1 MAFDPTTAT
10 LGAFDPSTATLHED
24 LTPEE
29 IQKRARQQTVDD
41 MSGGEQALAA
51 AGGGFLRAGTEL
63 AKPGAGIIDLFRAHP
78 LLAMSALGN
87 PAMLAA
93 AVYGNGKGAA
103 GDAVDARLAAQDAQ
117 DAPLKAAAP
126 VSYGVG
132 ASAPLLAAPELAPAR
147 ALGLAGRL
155 GGVFDMAANAS
166 AQGAGSAALGGDDIA
181 AGAAGGALAGP
192 LAAGAGN
199 IVAKG
204 LNAAHGAVDPA
215 VLALQAKAQAAGIP
229 LTIGDLGSNAW
240 SQVEA
245 FLKHTPLSGM
255 RAVREKQAKGM
266 IGAATDLGT
275 DLTAGAPA
283 QDLEQAVAESA
294 QREYARR
301 AAEQDRLYAQVP
313 SDAKVTTHE
322 TTPALFQLLDQ
333 YGDVLDKS
341 GASKDTKDLVSK
353 LLQPAQPTTADLA
366 IQKFYG
372 KQLDDPNVVAQ
383 IEKANPGFADRLSGK
398 APLEPTELSVGDLHT
413 LRKKLGN
420 VQRAMKQQVNSGTA
434 DADALA
440 AVNDVR
446 SAIDNDFD
454 TAGNQVGPLLK
465 NATAYSRD
473 QIMPYRNNKIL
484 ADLLD
489 SGEGQGL
496 LGKVSQKGNRATA
509 DLVMNNIGPEGQA
522 ALQAGL
528 YDKLL
533 GPGVGDHLKAGY
545 SPSRLLNALD
555 IGGMPSQN
563 RAANQ
568 VFSPKQLSRISDLRD
583 LTGAT
588 RDAAGYAAETAG
600 GAKLLPYYIAKLGNV
615 LGAGA
620 AGAGL
625 LGGHALVAAP
635 FAAGRMA
642 KAFTTS
648 PRAQRWWYA
657 RGGQSELLNNLGAE
671 SGASLFDQLSQ

>member
-1 MAFDPTTAT
+1 MKLSD
-10 LGAFDPSTATLHED
+10 LGADPSTLKLSD
-24 LTPEE
+24 LTAGAGGPD
-29 IQKRARQQTVDD
+29 AATMGAQQTLDS

-51 AGGGFLRAGTEL
+51 AGGGFLRGGTMA
-63 AKPGAGIIDLFRAHP
+63 AKPGAGIIDLFRSHP

-93 AVYGNGKGAA
+93 AVYGNGKGDASN
-103 GDAVDARLAAQDAQ
+103 AVDARLAAQDAQ

-155 GGVFDMAANAS
+155 GGIFDMAANAS
-166 AQGAGSAALGGDDIA
+166 AQGAGSAALGGDSIT
-181 AGAAGGALAGP
+181 AGAVGGAVAGP

-199 IVAKG
+199 LVGKAVNAGRG
-204 LNAAHGAVDPA
+204 LVDPA

-245 FLKHTPLSGM
+245 FLKHVPLSGM
-255 RAVREKQAKGM
+255 RALREKQAKGM

-275 DLTAGAPA
+275 ELTAGAPA

-294 QREYARR
+294 QREHARR
-301 AAEQDRLYAQVP
+301 SIEQDRLYAQVP

-322 TTPALFQLLDQ
+322 TTPALFQLLNQ

-341 GASKDTKDLVSK
+341 GASRDTKDLVSK
-353 LLQPAQPTTADLA
+353 LLQPAQPTTADVA

-383 IEKANPGFADRLSGK
+383 IEKANPGFADRLSGN

-440 AVNDVR
+440 AVNNVR

-473 QIMPYRNNKIL
+473 QMMQYRNNKIL
-484 ADLLD
+484 ADMID

-509 DLVMNNIGPEGQA
+509 DLVMSNIDPQGQA

-528 YDKLL
+528 YDKLI

-568 VFSPKQLSRISDLRD
+568 VFAPEQLSRISDLRD

-600 GAKLLPYYIAKLGNV
+600 GAKLLPYYLAKAGAV
-615 LGAGA
+615 GAGL
-620 AGAGL
+620 AGAG
-625 LGGHALVAAP
+625 GALAGLPGVAAP
-635 FAAGRMA
+635 FVAGRMA
-642 KAFTTS
+642 KAFTAN
-648 PRAQRWWYA
+648 PAMQRWWFA
-657 RGGQSELLNNLGAE
+657 HGGQSELLNNLGAQ